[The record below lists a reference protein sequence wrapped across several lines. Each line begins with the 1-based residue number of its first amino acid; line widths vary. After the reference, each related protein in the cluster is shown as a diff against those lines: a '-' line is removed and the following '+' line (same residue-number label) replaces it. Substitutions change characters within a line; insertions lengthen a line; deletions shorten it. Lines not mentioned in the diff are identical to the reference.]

1 MHPPLS
7 RSGFYILVVIAGMTL
22 ASQVQPRLEPRSD
35 SITTALHEQLQSPG
49 YSLLGADLNWP
60 LLNEFYSSLQY
71 RPLWVNPL
79 GPIPKAVQWR
89 NFLQTADQE
98 GLEPTRYHPVAI
110 AEHWQSEDP
119 WELASLDILLTDA
132 FLRYSVDVSHGHLEP
147 GDVDALWNIPRTKPD
162 PLELLR
168 STLVKADFDAAVR
181 ELAPPHRGYQ
191 RLRHALA
198 QYQELARQGGWPPID
213 SGPWLEYG
221 IANPEVAFLRKRL
234 MNVGDLQLRP
244 VRDELIFDRALKHAV
259 ERFQV
264 RHGVKMDGIVG
275 PATRAAMNVP
285 VSKRIEQI
293 KLNMD
298 RWRWLPR
305 ELGKRYIMVNTAGY
319 ELIAMEDNTPIFTM
333 WVIIGTPE
341 RQTPVISGMLHSVVF
356 NPYWTV
362 PPTILYE
369 DMLPAQRR
377 NPNFLSSRGIRVF
390 TNQRNGEELDPRTID
405 WNKVEKKPFPYV
417 LRQDPGATN
426 PLGRIK
432 FLFSNKYNI
441 YLHDT
446 PRQRLFNHTERA
458 FSSGCVRV
466 EKPLQLAEFILAADS
481 DWDRN
486 RITETINSGEVRKVK
501 VAERIPV
508 YLVYWTAWVA
518 EDGAVFFRPDVY
530 EVDHK
535 KGQALSPK
543 L

>member
-1 MHPPLS
+1 MAPPLS
-7 RSGFYILVVIAGMTL
+7 RIGFYLLVVVAAMAIA
-22 ASQVQPRLEPRSD
+22 AQVRPQLEPRAD
-35 SITTALHEQLQSPG
+35 SISTALRVQLQTPSITMI
-49 YSLLGADLNWP
+49 GADLNWP

-71 RPLWVNPL
+71 RPLWVNAL
-79 GPIPKAVQWR
+79 GPIPKALQWR
-89 NFLQTADQE
+89 QFLQAANQE
-98 GLEPTRYHPVAI
+98 GLDPMRYHPVAI

-119 WELASLDILLTDA
+119 WELASLDLLLTDA
-132 FLRYSVDVSHGHLEP
+132 FLRYSVDVSHGHLAP
-147 GDVDALWNIPRTKPD
+147 SDVDPLWDIPRSTAD
-162 PLELLR
+162 PLALLR
-168 STLVKADFDAAVR
+168 STLVKADFNRAVQD
-181 ELAPPHRGYQ
+181 LAPPHLGYQ
-191 RLRHALA
+191 RLRQALA
-198 QYQELARQGGWPPID
+198 QYQELARLGGWPPLAA
-213 SGPWLEYG
+213 GQWLEYG
-221 IANPEVAFLRKRL
+221 SSDPEVGFLRKRL
-234 MNVGDLQLRP
+234 MNEGDLKLRP

-264 RHGVKMDGIVG
+264 RHGLKMDGIVG
-275 PATRAAMNVP
+275 PATRVAMNVP

-319 ELIAMEDNTPIFTM
+319 ELAAIENNHPIFTM

-341 RQTPVISGMLHSVVF
+341 RQTPMISGMLHTVVF

-362 PPTILYE
+362 PPTILFE
-369 DMLPAQRR
+369 DMLPAQKK

-390 TNQRNGEELDPRTID
+390 SNHRNAKELDPRQID
-405 WNKVEKKPFPYV
+405 WSKVNKRHFPYV

-426 PLGRIK
+426 PLGRVK

-446 PRQRLFNHTERA
+446 PKQRLFNRTKRA

-466 EKPLQLAEFILAADS
+466 ENPVQLAEFVLTSAAG
-481 DWDRN
+481 WDQSQ
-486 RITETINSGEVRKVK
+486 IMETINSDEVRDVK
-501 VAERIPV
+501 VEERVPV

-518 EDGAVFFRPDVY
+518 EDEAVFFRPDVY
-530 EVDHK
+530 AVDHK
-535 KGQALSPK
+535 NGMALSPN